1 MMSQDKSKKSFICR
15 YLERTPF
22 GMSNQRKTFHPPCST
37 QNSRK
42 IYANNVVLERPWFD
56 YHITQAH
63 SSKLAHQ
70 GTLTMS
76 FLTLRPNDAATTCL
90 VKMSM
95 GGQNDWS

>member
-1 MMSQDKSKKSFICR
+1 M
-15 YLERTPF
+15 L
-22 GMSNQRKTFHPPCST
+22 
-37 QNSRK
+37 
-42 IYANNVVLERPWFD
+42 VD

-70 GTLTMS
+70 ETLAMS

-95 GGQNDWS
+95 GGQNDRS